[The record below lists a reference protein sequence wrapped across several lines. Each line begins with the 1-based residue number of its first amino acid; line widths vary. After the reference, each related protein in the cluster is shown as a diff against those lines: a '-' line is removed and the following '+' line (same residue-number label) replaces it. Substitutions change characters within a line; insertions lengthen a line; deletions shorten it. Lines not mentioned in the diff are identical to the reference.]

1 MRTILSLLSLAFVA
15 AFCIAACER
24 SDEPAPAPARALD
37 LVLVPH
43 AGDDEGDEAIQRAQT
58 RVGTGQQ
65 IEAALGHLGWAYV
78 AKARASRDEGYYRL
92 AQACG
97 EAIIEETA
105 ATTDSRPPE
114 ALLLLGHVAATFHR
128 FSEAES
134 IAAELVQRRGL
145 PFDHLLLGDAFMEQ
159 GKIEE
164 AIASYQT
171 GVDLKPGLQSYARV
185 GWMRWLIGDLEGA
198 IEATE
203 LAAGAASP
211 RDRESVAWVRS
222 RLGHFRML
230 SGDRDGAK
238 EELAIA
244 LAALPD
250 YPPALVLEAKLALAD
265 GDTETAIASLR
276 RAVAIEPL
284 PEPLWLLAEVLIEA
298 GQDEEAKAVFDEL
311 ARTGE
316 RGDPRTH
323 ALFLATTGRSP
334 EIALRLAEAELEE
347 RADYFTRDAL
357 AWALFANGRIAEART
372 EMDHALAGGT
382 IDPRLFFHAAV
393 IAHAAGE
400 TAEAADWIASAHDLY
415 ASLLPSER
423 RALEG
428 LAKNLPDASPLAD
441 GTTNPRSE
449 DKP

>member
-15 AFCIAACER
+15 TFCIAACER
-24 SDEPAPAPARALD
+24 SADVAPVRALD

-43 AGDDEGDEAIQRAQT
+43 PGDDERDEAIRRAQA
-58 RVGTGQQ
+58 RVGTGHQ
-65 IEAALGHLGWAYV
+65 IEAALGQLGWAYV

-92 AQACG
+92 AQACA

-105 ATTDSRPPE
+105 STSESRPPE

-128 FSEAES
+128 FAEAEA

-145 PFDHLLLGDAFMEQ
+145 PFDHLLLGDALMEQ

-211 RDRESVAWVRS
+211 RDRESIAWVRS

-230 SGDRDGAK
+230 SGDPEGAK
-238 EELAIA
+238 KELAIA
-244 LAALPD
+244 LAALAD

-265 GDTETAIASLR
+265 GDAAAAIAGLR
-276 RAVAIEPL
+276 RTVAIEPL
-284 PEPLWLLAEVLIEA
+284 PEPLWLLAEALTEA
-298 GQDEEAKAVFDEL
+298 GQHDEAKAVFEEL

-316 RGDPRTH
+316 RSDPRTH

-334 EIALRLAEAELEE
+334 DSALRLAEAELKE

-357 AWALFANGRIAEART
+357 AWALFANGRIAEARV
-372 EMDHALAGGT
+372 EMDRALAGGT
-382 IDPRLFFHAAV
+382 IDARLFFHAAM
-393 IAHAAGE
+393 IANAAGE
-400 TAEAADWIASAHDLY
+400 TAEAADWIASARDLQ

-423 RALEG
+423 RALAQ
-428 LAKNLPDASPLAD
+428 LAKNLPDSSPLAD
-441 GTTNPRSE
+441 GTTNP
-449 DKP
+449 

>member
-1 MRTILSLLSLAFVA
+1 MRTILFSLCLGL
-15 AFCIAACER
+15 CLTACER
-24 SDEPAPAPARALD
+24 SANVAPARALD

-43 AGDDEGDEAIQRAQT
+43 EGDSEADLTIRRAQT

-65 IEAALGHLGWAYV
+65 IEAALGQLGWAYV
-78 AKARASRDEGYYRL
+78 AKARTSRDEGYYRL
-92 AQACG
+92 AQACA
-97 EAIIEETA
+97 EAIIEETGSSL
-105 ATTDSRPPE
+105 DSRPPE

-128 FSEAES
+128 FAEAEA

-145 PFDHLLLGDAFMEQ
+145 PFDHLLLGDALMEQ

-211 RDRESVAWVRS
+211 RDRESIAWVRS

-230 SGDRDGAK
+230 SGDPEGAK
-238 EELAIA
+238 KELGIA
-244 LAALPD
+244 LTSLAD
-250 YPPALVLEAKLALAD
+250 YPPALLLEAKLSLAA
-265 GDTETAIASLR
+265 GDPETAIASLR

-284 PEPLWLLAEVLIEA
+284 PEPLWLLAEALTEA
-298 GQDEEAKAVFDEL
+298 GQDDEAKAVLDEL

-334 EIALRLAEAELEE
+334 EIALRLAEAELKE

-357 AWALFANGRIAEART
+357 AWALFANGRVAEART
-372 EMDHALAGGT
+372 EMDLALAGGT
-382 IDPRLFFHAAV
+382 IDARLFFHAAL
-393 IAHAAGE
+393 IANAAGE
-400 TAEAADWIASAHDLY
+400 SAEAADWIASARDLQ

-423 RALEG
+423 RALAQ

-441 GTTNPRSE
+441 GTT
-449 DKP
+449 KP

>member
-1 MRTILSLLSLAFVA
+1 MRTILSLLSLAFVT

-24 SDEPAPAPARALD
+24 SDAPAPASTLD

-43 AGDDEGDEAIQRAQT
+43 PGGDERDEAIRRAQA

-65 IEAALGHLGWAYV
+65 IGAALGHLGWAYV

-92 AQACG
+92 AQACA
-97 EAIIEETA
+97 EAIIEEA
-105 ATTDSRPPE
+105 GASIDSRPPE

-128 FSEAES
+128 FSEAET

-145 PFDHLLLGDAFMEQ
+145 PIDHLLLGDALMEQ
-159 GKIEE
+159 GRIEE

-203 LAAGAASP
+203 LAAGATSP
-211 RDRESVAWVRS
+211 RDRESIAWVRS

-230 SGDRDGAK
+230 SGDPEGAK
-238 EELAIA
+238 KELAIA
-244 LAALPD
+244 LAALAD
-250 YPPALVLEAKLALAD
+250 YPPALLLEAKLALAD
-265 GDTETAIASLR
+265 GDHGTAITSLR
-276 RAVAIEPL
+276 RTVAIEPL
-284 PEPLWLLAEVLIEA
+284 PEPLWLLAETLTEA

-334 EIALRLAEAELEE
+334 DTALRLAGAELKE
-347 RADYFTRDAL
+347 RADFFTRDAL
-357 AWALFANGRIAEART
+357 AWALFANGRIAEARV
-372 EMDHALAGGT
+372 EMDLALAGGT

-393 IAHAAGE
+393 IANAAGE
-400 TAEAADWIASAHDLY
+400 TAEAADWIASTRDLE

-428 LAKNLPDASPLAD
+428 LANTLPEASPLAE